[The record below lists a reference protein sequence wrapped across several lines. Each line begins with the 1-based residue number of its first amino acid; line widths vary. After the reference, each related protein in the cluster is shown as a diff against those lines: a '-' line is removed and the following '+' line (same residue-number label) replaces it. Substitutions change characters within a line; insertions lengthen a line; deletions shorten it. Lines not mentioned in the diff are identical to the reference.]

1 MPPGCHCLSGE
12 DGLFSVIFP
21 QLDLEGA
28 LLTPVLQHP
37 PWYLHLCCVN
47 LRFFP
52 KRKNTSPSLNFGH
65 VTRFGQ

>member
-12 DGLFSVIFP
+12 DGLFSVMFP

-37 PWYLHLCCVN
+37 LYLHLCCVN
-47 LRFFP
+47 LWFSP
-52 KRKNTSPSLNFGH
+52 KRKNTSPSLNFGL
-65 VTRFGQ
+65 VTRFGR